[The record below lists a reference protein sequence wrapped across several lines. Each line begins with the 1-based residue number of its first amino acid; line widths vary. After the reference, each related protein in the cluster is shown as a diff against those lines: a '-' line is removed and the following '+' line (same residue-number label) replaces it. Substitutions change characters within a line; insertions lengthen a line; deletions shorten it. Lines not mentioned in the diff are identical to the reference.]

1 MKLWRLDP
9 RRSLRWRVWR
19 NLNGRR
25 TVRGWARIRAD
36 TLRILRRSDWRLA
49 FAAGFGLCL
58 PLIGYFG
65 HNQPD
70 WLITAW
76 QVSGVLVTL
85 VLALVIFLLQAAAAQ
100 SLRTAATYRALVGST
115 WLTWPLA
122 LTLTFIAWAAAIGR
136 FSDPSSAPPA
146 WVDSYALGLF
156 ALQIVGFAAVFVRM
170 LQLISPQSVL
180 RVIEQA
186 FTDDISAAV
195 KQKLRRKE
203 GELLFAQAADAAG
216 VRSGP
221 FSSMLGGRRIEAR
234 RSGRVVD
241 VDLKLPDALKALG
254 AAERVSVGVGLGARV
269 RPTSALARARELNED
284 RLDRTVRD
292 AFAVR
297 PTSGQQT
304 QPLDVFSEALDLARR
319 AVKDASQAR
328 MGDAADLVLA
338 CITAL
343 PPSYRVF
350 GAEYDASTISEGL
363 RPPDEDQMLYELR
376 RFVEEVL
383 PSGSDDAVTTVTQL
397 GFRVVV
403 AGVDDRAPYLV
414 SQGRRFWS
422 SEASIAVARTA
433 PPRRDQVLNLLSELA
448 KTAVDQLRYQLQDE
462 TLPDDARYADVV
474 PALME
479 LFDFQATL
487 LRITAENDDRNNFE
501 RAWKRSANWNPTW
514 TPDIELDDLKIELE
528 FAQEADKQQAASKLR
543 ALETAAKIKLQ
554 LDQAHQLAT
563 FQAGAWLADRMRD
576 ESLAHAQWDELC
588 PYLIG
593 VFPGPQEIVD
603 ALASFRADDRR
614 LGPLRSWQDERLTE
628 GASFRPAAY
637 EAATQWAIVLLLRAT
652 AENQPPAI
660 DLRENGEPLGR
671 LIDETVEKIE
681 GEQEKWSSAVNG
693 DLPAKVQ
700 QVKAAVTTARQ
711 AAAVRAAE
719 VLAESEPNPERVVA
733 YANGQRELFDR
744 RARLR
749 AAVEAAGALTIQPG
763 SPADGALLLG
773 EVFRKEL
780 FLGDV
785 DPVLVDPNPP
795 GQQAAI
801 AQQQAIASALAE
813 AADLV
818 EVEDALDGAARAI
831 EQMRADGVAPDAVL
845 TPNRSHFRPSL
856 AASPDF
862 RWSHR
867 DPRERIELGYLRD
880 VPVLDV
886 LPLESDHLLVVNFR
900 GGMDVTER
908 AESGQNSSLRIDV
921 RPIDAERAAALIDAG
936 RVADLEQQLPRGDL
950 IRALVDYNV
959 EVIFGVDYQ
968 ITVKDTAR
976 EAIKRFQV

>member
-1 MKLWRLDP
+1 VKLWRLDP

-19 NLNGRR
+19 NLNARR
-25 TVRGWARIRAD
+25 TVRGWARIHAD
-36 TLRILRRSDWRLA
+36 APRILRRSDWRLA

-122 LTLTFIAWAAAIGR
+122 LTLTFIVWAAAVGR

-156 ALQIVGFAAVFVRM
+156 AIQIAGFAAVFVRM
-170 LQLISPQSVL
+170 LQLVSPQSVL

-203 GELLFAQAADAAG
+203 GELLFAQAAESAG

-221 FSSMLGGRRIEAR
+221 FSSVLGGRRIEAR

-241 VDLKLPDALKALG
+241 VDLKLPDALKDFG

-269 RPTSALARARELNED
+269 QPTNALARARELKGD
-284 RLDRTVRD
+284 WLDRTVRD
-292 AFAVR
+292 AFAIR

-319 AVKDASQAR
+319 AVKDGSQAR
-328 MGDAADLVLA
+328 MADAADLVLA

-343 PPSYRVF
+343 PLSYRVF

-363 RPPDEDQMLYELR
+363 RPRDEDQMLYELR

-383 PSGSDDAVTTVTQL
+383 CSGSDYAVTTFTQL

-414 SQGRRFWS
+414 SQGRQFWS
-422 SEASIAVARTA
+422 SEASIAVARTE
-433 PPRRDQVLNLLSELA
+433 PPRREQVLNLLSELA
-448 KTAVDQLRYQLQDE
+448 KTAIDQLRYQLQDE
-462 TLPDDARYADVV
+462 TLPDEARYDDAV

-487 LRITAENDDRNNFE
+487 LRITAESDDRDTFE
-501 RAWKRSANWNPTW
+501 RAWKRSADWNPTW

-528 FAQEADKQQAASKLR
+528 FAQVPERRQAASKLR

-563 FQAGAWLADRMRD
+563 FQTGAWLAGRMRD
-576 ESLAHAQWDELC
+576 GSLGQARWDELC

-593 VFPGPQEIVD
+593 VFPEPQDIVD
-603 ALASFRADDRR
+603 ALASFLADDRR
-614 LGPLRSWQDERLTE
+614 LGLLRAWQDERLIQ

-637 EAATQWAIVLLLRAT
+637 KAATQWAIVLLLRAT

-660 DLRENGEPLGR
+660 DLRENGETLGR
-671 LIDETVEKIE
+671 LIDETVEKTE
-681 GEQEKWSSAVNG
+681 GEQEKWASAVNG
-693 DLPAKVQ
+693 DLPAKAE

-719 VLAESEPNPERVVA
+719 VLAESELNPERVEG
-733 YANGQRELFDR
+733 YADRQRELFAQ

-749 AAVEAAGALTIQPG
+749 TAMEAAGALTIEQD
-763 SPADGALLLG
+763 SPADGNPLLG

-785 DPVLVDPNPP
+785 DPVVVDPNPP

-801 AQQQAIASALAE
+801 RQQQAIAGALAE
-813 AADLV
+813 AAELV
-818 EVEDALDGAARAI
+818 QIEDALDGAARAI

-845 TPNRSHFRPSL
+845 TPNRAHFRPTL
-856 AASPDF
+856 AGSPDF

-867 DPRERIELGYLRD
+867 DPRDRKGLGYLRD

-886 LPLESDHLLVVNFR
+886 LPPESDHLLVVNFL
-900 GGMDVTER
+900 GAVNVTER
-908 AESGQNSSLRIDV
+908 RESGQHSPLRIEV
-921 RPIDAERAAALIDAG
+921 RPIDAERAAALIDGG
-936 RVADLEQQLPRGDL
+936 RVAQLEQVPRDDL

-959 EVIFGVDYQ
+959 EIVFEVGYE

-976 EAIKRFQV
+976 DAIKRFRV